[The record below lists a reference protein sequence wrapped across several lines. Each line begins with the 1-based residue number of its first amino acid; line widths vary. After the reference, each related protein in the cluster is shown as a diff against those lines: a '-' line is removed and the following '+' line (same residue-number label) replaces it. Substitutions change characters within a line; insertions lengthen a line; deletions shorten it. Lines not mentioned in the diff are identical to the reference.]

1 MVMMTFGTAIFF
13 LFRFATQ
20 RTFARATMMENSAR
34 RSRLLSSYIWAAMIA
49 AMAPSTARAEEGMI
63 ESQPSQV
70 VVAPTAVMSATSC
83 CNGSCPNYNGSCG
96 QRCVDRNGQGC
107 KEEWESKHG
116 IGPCPDADCQCWQC
130 PHEEPFCSG
139 GPGQYAGPARSLRL
153 DNYRLRPGDSVQ
165 FLYLLTALK
174 SEGAYRLAVGDEL
187 LIESEADEEIKRG
200 TLTKGIVIQPDGTIT
215 LRLIGQIHAAGQTV
229 EQLRKMIEEKYTEFY
244 DEPAIDVTPINTGS
258 SATQVRNAVTGVGGF
273 TSQQVTQTVTPSG
286 EIRLPKIGSVMAQ
299 GLSLDELKQE
309 INLRYDS
316 SVGGLEVEPSLVSQA
331 PHNIFVLG
339 EVNNPGRFE
348 LNNTP
353 TTVLGAV
360 AMAGSY
366 RPGANLRQVVIF
378 RRGENW
384 ELLSTMV
391 DVRAAA
397 LGREA
402 HPTDE
407 IWVRDGDV
415 IILPSTPIK
424 LFDNFVRQVFTE
436 GIYGVVPVNAS
447 YNFGSS
453 FN

>member
-1 MVMMTFGTAIFF
+1 
-13 LFRFATQ
+13 
-20 RTFARATMMENSAR
+20 MMENSAH
-34 RSRLLSSYIWAAMIA
+34 RSRFLFPCLWAAMITAIATSA
-49 AMAPSTARAEEGMI
+49 AHAQEGMI
-63 ESQPSQV
+63 EAQYIHDGG
-70 VVAPTAVMSATSC
+70 MSSSVQSVSST

-96 QRCVDRNGQGC
+96 QRCADRNGQGW
-107 KEEWESKHG
+107 KEEWESKNG

-130 PHEEPFCSG
+130 PSEEPFCTG
-139 GPGQYAGPARSLRL
+139 GPGQYAGPARSLRI
-153 DNYRLRPGDSVQ
+153 DNYRLRPGDTVQ

-174 SEGAYRLAVGDEL
+174 SEGAYRLVVGDEL

-200 TLTKGIVIQPDGTIT
+200 TLAKGIVVQPDGTIT

-229 EQLRKMIEEKYTEFY
+229 DQLRKVIEKKYTEFY
-244 DEPAIDVTPINTGS
+244 EEPAIDVTPINTG
-258 SATQVRNAVTGVGGF
+258 ANALQVRNAVAGAGGF
-273 TSQQVTQTVTPSG
+273 TSQQVTQTLTPSG

-299 GLSLDELKQE
+299 GLTLDELKQE

-316 SVGGLEVEPSLVSQA
+316 SVGGLEVEPSLLSQA

-339 EVNNPGRFE
+339 EVKKPGRFE

-360 AMAGSY
+360 ALAGSY
-366 RPGANLRQVVIF
+366 LPGANLRQVVIF
-378 RRGENW
+378 RRGDNW

-402 HPTDE
+402 HPADE

-436 GIYGVVPVNAS
+436 GIYGVVPVSGS